1 MIVKNLNNWRK
12 IMKKITI
19 SDLDGFTDICECE
32 KMLGEL
38 KAGCVKENYNPFKE
52 AGGNED
58 VGDAI
63 EDFFE
68 ESYPKGP
75 TYAPSTSK

>member
-1 MIVKNLNNWRK
+1 MIVKRLNNWRK

-38 KAGCVKENYNPFKE
+38 KAGCSYNPFNDAEKNE
-52 AGGNED
+52 AAGE
-58 VGDAI
+58 AI
-63 EDFFE
+63 HDLID
-68 ESYPKGP
+68 ESYPIGP
-75 TYAPSTSK
+75 TYAPSGNK

>member
-38 KAGCVKENYNPFKE
+38 KAGCSYNPFSDAANDSFGGEKIKKKIKE
-52 AGGNED
+52 
-58 VGDAI
+58 
-63 EDFFE
+63 
-68 ESYPKGP
+68 K
-75 TYAPSTSK
+75 K